1 MPKPDPN
8 ASDWSDLD
16 LLTVSEATER
26 LDEEIAAVHASI
38 EALSS
43 AGTGGGARPAEVQQ
57 ADPAA
62 GALLAEARHRLELL
76 ERARV
81 RAAKPSV
88 AITPGRVRTRAE
100 IDATPGPPD

>member
-26 LDEEIAAVHASI
+26 LDEEMAAVRASI
-38 EALSS
+38 EALG
-43 AGTGGGARPAEVQQ
+43 AAPATGPD

-62 GALLAEARHRLELL
+62 GARLAEARHRLVLL

-88 AITPGRVRTRAE
+88 VITPGRVRTLAE
-100 IDATPGPPD
+100 VAATPGPPD

>member
-26 LDEEIAAVHASI
+26 LDEELSVVRASI
-38 EALSS
+38 EALSGV
-43 AGTGGGARPAEVQQ
+43 GTDPGA
-57 ADPAA
+57 AA
-62 GALLAEARHRLELL
+62 RLAEARQRLVLL

-88 AITPGRVRTRAE
+88 VITPGRVRTLVEVAT
-100 IDATPGPPD
+100 TPGPPD

>member
-26 LDEEIAAVHASI
+26 LDEELAAVRASI
-38 EALSS
+38 EALTGVGS
-43 AGTGGGARPAEVQQ
+43 AAAR
-57 ADPAA
+57 
-62 GALLAEARHRLELL
+62 LAEARRRLVLL

-88 AITPGRVRTRAE
+88 VIIPGRVRTRTEVA
-100 IDATPGPPD
+100 ATPGPPD